1 MAINAFHYSIRKQR
15 NRSNHQTL
23 QPTKT
28 NSRPSGLGGGEWKGV
43 ESRDISLPRFVSA
56 REAGRGEVFQL
67 NADYIALSRY
77 WKYIDNQAGSPS
89 CLLGLAPSTSSH
101 IIVRARVE
109 SFSGRDHR
117 NFGQQRLG
125 DISMYHGLTERNG
138 QRGGIT
144 LARLFFSSLARF
156 LFDCL
161 NRLPLPGAAWPVFD
175 SKRRM
180 GMLGEEEVAAGRRTR
195 KISSRPAL
203 SYTPY
208 RRKCDICGRPGMKR
222 PAAD

>member
-1 MAINAFHYSIRKQR
+1 MK
-15 NRSNHQTL
+15 
-23 QPTKT
+23 
-28 NSRPSGLGGGEWKGV
+28 GGG
-43 ESRDISLPRFVSA
+43 SRDISLPRFVSA

-77 WKYIDNQAGSPS
+77 WKYIDNQAAAHGSPS

-144 LARLFFSSLARF
+144 LARLFFPSLARF
-156 LFDCL
+156 LFDDCL

-175 SKRRM
+175 SNAKRRLRM
-180 GMLGEEEVAAGRRTR
+180 GMLGEEEVSAGRRTW

-208 RRKCDICGRPGMKR
+208 RRKRDICGRLGRNDPR
-222 PAAD
+222 YVN